1 MTLALTRPALLHY
14 SEPYPKSPMDFV
26 SHTPLFQV
34 IFEQLIISKV
44 TCMQVC
50 CTVYGFV
57 NTSLGVEC
65 TLDRDLL
72 TVGQCFQYHNRVYVI
87 VSVVE
92 SQGCWFTNVVP
103 ENQRQILRRQLQ
115 RRQDEAPHRE
125 LLEEW
130 RQRMVQA
137 ERRGQL
143 LQEEHAHLGGR
154 LDRLMKMLEHL
165 TKEPEAHQHEQSRPV
180 QRRRGGEHVR

>member
-14 SEPYPKSPMDFV
+14 SEPYSKPIDFV
-26 SHTPLFQV
+26 SHIRLSLV
-34 IFEQLIISKV
+34 IVKHILILKV

-50 CTVYGFV
+50 CTVYGLV

-103 ENQRQILRRQLQ
+103 ENQRQRLRRPLQ
-115 RRQDEAPHRE
+115 RRQDEAEHRE
-125 LLEEW
+125 ILEEW

-143 LQEEHAHLGGR
+143 LQEEHAQLGGR